1 MAAVT
6 ILYGT
11 EDYIM
16 TTERQKFLSY
26 WQTRCG
32 DDVPVQV
39 FPKDAAPATVVESLE
54 GTSLFGS
61 GSVTIWQDCPFLP
74 LKRGGRSRTKLRKD
88 ELWFLEKVKAM
99 PDDAGLLFVTKGNL
113 DTGNGFF
120 KKLKPLATVINA
132 EGVTEKTIMPYVE
145 DYVRQKGKDLTGRAA
160 QYLRNLFQTWDSL
173 SLLYVFSELDK
184 LCITLG
190 DDQRDIDTEDLT
202 GLFAG
207 TMEKNLFTFTNY
219 FLRRDG
225 AKAVPFIEGLF
236 SKPDQ
241 FLKNTG
247 FIVSR
252 LRLLLA
258 YKELKRA
265 KMGERQCQSVMTA
278 LNKGRNTTYL
288 IKDLQKVTSYWTI
301 EELETLLS
309 TIFTLQLNIRKGLSS
324 TADMGPLICVYCGYK
339 GRV

>member
-6 ILYGT
+6 IIYGT

-16 TTERQKFLSY
+16 AEGRRQFLAY
-26 WQTRCG
+26 WRQRCG
-32 DDVPVQV
+32 NDVPVQV
-39 FPKDAAPATVVESLE
+39 FQKDAAPATVVESFE

-74 LKRGGRSRTKLRKD
+74 LKRGGRSRTKLSKE
-88 ELWFLEKVKAM
+88 ELWFLEKVEAL
-99 PDDAGLLFVTKGNL
+99 PEDAGLLFFTKGNL

-120 KKLKPLATVINA
+120 KKIKPLAKVINGEA
-132 EGVTEKTIMPYVE
+132 VTEKNIMPYVE
-145 DYVRQKGKDLTGRAA
+145 DYLRQQGKDLTGRAVM
-160 QYLRNLFQTWDSL
+160 YLRNLFQTWDSI

-190 DDQRDIDTEDLT
+190 DDQRDIDAKDLT

-219 FLRRDG
+219 FLQRNG
-225 AKAVPFIEGLF
+225 AKAIPFLEGLF

-252 LRLLLA
+252 LRMLLA

-265 KMGERQCQSVMTA
+265 NMGERQCQTVLTQI
-278 LNKGRNTTYL
+278 NKGRNTNYL
-288 IKDLQKVTSYWTI
+288 IKDLKKVTSYWTI

-324 TADMGPLICVYCGYK
+324 SADMGPLICVYCSYK